1 MSPEEIKERIKY
13 LTDEINKHNYQYYV
27 LSAPGISDYD
37 FDMLLQELN
46 LLEQQYPQFADANS
60 PTQRVGGAVTKS
72 FSQITHKIPFLSLGN
87 TYSEEEIRDF
97 DERVSKGL
105 NSEPY
110 EYVCEL
116 KYDGLAIG
124 LTYINGKLKSAVTRG
139 DGIAGDDVTNNIK
152 TIKSIPLSLLGSGFP
167 EEFEIRGEVYMPRE
181 SFYRLNEERTNN
193 EEPPFANPRNA
204 ASGSL
209 KMLDPK
215 EVSKRSLDCFLY
227 HISSND
233 SVFVNHYDNLM
244 MARNWGF
251 KVPLYMAKCKNV
263 DEIFNFIH
271 LWDSE
276 RDNLPFDI
284 DGIVIK
290 VNAMRQQEFLG
301 STAKFPR
308 WAIAYKFK
316 AQRVASKL
324 LSIDFQVGR
333 TGAITPVANLEPVL
347 LAGTVVKRAS
357 LHNNDFIEKMDLRV
371 NDVVFVEKG
380 GEIIPKIVDVDLQ
393 KRAHDSLPFS
403 FITKCPECGTVL
415 MRAEGEAAWFCPNEY
430 HCPPQIKGRIEHF
443 IGRKAMN
450 IESLGQGK
458 VEIMFDNGLVKNIAD
473 IYDLTF
479 EQLIGLEKAYVSEE
493 TEKVRSVKFRDKTVI
508 NILNGIEQSKGT
520 TFDRVLFAL
529 GIPYVGETTA
539 KKLAHYFRNIDALI
553 SADEEQLLEAEEV
566 GAVIAGSIKAY
577 FADEQNKQIIERLKA
592 AGLNFA
598 MSEIHHSDIPQVLSG
613 KSFVVSGVFSK
624 SRDEIKSLIE
634 KFGGRNVGSISA
646 KTDFVLAGENMG
658 PEKKKKAEQLG
669 IRILSEKEF
678 FEMLE
683 NA

>member
-1 MSPEEIKERIKY
+1 MNPEEIKARIQY
-13 LTDEINKHNYQYYV
+13 LTDEINRHNYQYYV

-46 LLEQQYPQFADANS
+46 NLEQQYPQFADANS

-87 TYSEEEIRDF
+87 TYSEDEIRDF

-105 NSEPY
+105 NGEPY

-124 LTYINGKLKSAVTRG
+124 LTYENGQLKSAVTRG

-152 TIKSIPLSLLGSGFP
+152 TIKSIPLKLQGSGYP
-167 EEFEIRGEVYMPRE
+167 DVFEIRGEVYMPRE
-181 SFYRLNEERTNN
+181 SFYRLNEERTEN
-193 EEPPFANPRNA
+193 EEAPFANPRNA

-209 KMLDPK
+209 KMQDPK

-227 HISSND
+227 HVSSDNAM
-233 SVFVNHYDNLM
+233 FVDHYTNLM
-244 MARNWGF
+244 LARNWGF

-276 RDNLPFDI
+276 RDHLPFDI

-290 VNAMRQQEFLG
+290 VNEIRQQQLLG

-316 AQRVASKL
+316 AQRVATKL
-324 LSIDFQVGR
+324 HSIDFQVGR

-347 LAGTVVKRAS
+347 LAGTIVKRAS
-357 LHNNDFIEKMDLRV
+357 LHNNDFIEKMDIRV

-380 GEIIPKIVDVDLQ
+380 GEIIPKIVDVNLQ
-393 KRAHDSLPFS
+393 KRTNDSNPFL
-403 FITKCPECGTVL
+403 FISQCPECGTTL
-415 MRAEGEAAWFCPNEY
+415 RRAEGEAAWFCPNEY

-458 VEIMFDNGLVKNIAD
+458 VEIMFDNGLVKNSAD

-479 EQLIGLEKAYVSEE
+479 EKLIGLEKEYVSEE
-493 TEKVRSVKFRDKTVI
+493 SEKVRSVKFREKTVA
-508 NILNGIEQSKGT
+508 NILNGIEQSKNT
-520 TFDRVLFAL
+520 SFDRVLFAL

-539 KKLAHYFRNIDALI
+539 KKLAHYFKNIDALI

-566 GAVIAGSIKAY
+566 GTVIAGSIKSF
-577 FADEQNKQIIERLKA
+577 FADEQNKQIIERLRA
-592 AGLNFA
+592 ASLQFSMPESVA
-598 MSEIHHSDIPQVLSG
+598 SDIPQMLSG

-624 SRDEIKSLIE
+624 PRDEIKYLIE
-634 KFGGRNVGSISA
+634 KYGGRNVGSISA
-646 KTDFVLAGENMG
+646 KTDFVLAGDNMG
-658 PEKKKKAEQLG
+658 PEKKKKAEQLN